1 MTTWKFE
8 PYTANLAHGTEIQ
21 IREAL
26 PVEAGAILEYVEQ
39 MAGESDNASFGP
51 GEFDLTEEQETE
63 YLQMC
68 LEKDGQ
74 LCLVAMLDGEIA
86 GALTFGTGK
95 RPRTRHVGEFGI
107 SVRKHHWG
115 RGIGSHLLQ
124 ALIDW
129 AEATEVIKKI
139 NLRVRTDNVRGI
151 RLYESKGFQV
161 EGRQHN
167 EMYVRGVYYDHYLM
181 GLEL

>member
-1 MTTWKFE
+1 MATWKFE
-8 PYTANLAHGTEIQ
+8 LHTAELADGTEIQ

-26 PVEAGAILEYVEQ
+26 PVEAGIVLEYVEQ

-51 GEFDLTEEQETE
+51 GEFNLTEGQKTE

-68 LEKDGQ
+68 LDTDSQ
-74 LCLVAMLDGEIA
+74 LFLVAVLDGEIA

-95 RPRTRHVGEFGI
+95 RPRISHVGEFGI
-107 SVRKHHWG
+107 SVRKPHWG

-139 NLRVRTDNVRGI
+139 NLRVRTDNVRAI

-167 EMYVRGVYYDHYLM
+167 EMYVRGVYL
-181 GLEL
+181 